1 MGKNEVQSADR
12 RNAHARQPTQTCPP
26 GRKHQFTKKAESHK
40 MIALNIGNMPDQLAT
55 STNITSSEVDNS
67 AIGVVKS
74 QYTVSWA
81 ARVFQGFV
89 GWHAFF

>member
-1 MGKNEVQSADR
+1 
-12 RNAHARQPTQTCPP
+12 
-26 GRKHQFTKKAESHK
+26 
-40 MIALNIGNMPDQLAT
+40 MIALKIGNMPDQLAT

>member
-1 MGKNEVQSADR
+1 
-12 RNAHARQPTQTCPP
+12 
-26 GRKHQFTKKAESHK
+26 

-89 GWHAFF
+89 GWHAFFFRPVADVILYAMMHVLHKNYS